1 MQKKKL
7 FLKVESLNQENTQ
20 SHDFEATLVGMHTFR
35 YAPGSRKPSRA
46 ATSFHGCCT
55 RGVG

>member
-7 FLKVESLNQENTQ
+7 FLKVESLNHETLK
-20 SHDFEATLVGMHTFR
+20 ATILKPRCGMHTFR

-46 ATSFHGCCT
+46 ATSFRGCCT